1 MLELVVEDGGGR
13 VSVSA
18 GLDQKRGDRVSESLI
33 QNYSKERCSP
43 TQILIVAE
51 ISQRNMKKGPMDG
64 RLKVKECIEGVAKET
79 EKDKSKIHEKN

>member
-43 TQILIVAE
+43 TT
-51 ISQRNMKKGPMDG
+51 G
-64 RLKVKECIEGVAKET
+64 
-79 EKDKSKIHEKN
+79 EK